1 MSYEDLMKHP
11 ELLEDLL
18 RKARCERAEAM
29 YRLLVAPLKRLAP
42 RMHAPIAERAC
53 SRKGFSAASA
63 SS

>member
-29 YRLLVAPLKRLAP
+29 YRLLVLPVKRLLVLAP
-42 RMHAPIAERAC
+42 
-53 SRKGFSAASA
+53 
-63 SS
+63 